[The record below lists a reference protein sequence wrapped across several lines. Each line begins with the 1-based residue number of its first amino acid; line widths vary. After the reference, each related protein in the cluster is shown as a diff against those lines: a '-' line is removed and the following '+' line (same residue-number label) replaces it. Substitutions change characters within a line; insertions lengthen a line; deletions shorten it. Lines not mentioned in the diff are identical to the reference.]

1 MYYYERNS
9 SIMLK
14 VEPGVFLDCL
24 SHPDLKQDAPPPSS
38 VISPA
43 CTNMVPYQLVIQ
55 TEKV

>member
-1 MYYYERNS
+1 MYYYEGNS

-14 VEPGVFLDCL
+14 AEPGVFLDCL

-43 CTNMVPYQLVIQ
+43 FTNMVPYQLVIQ
-55 TEKV
+55 T